1 MKHLF
6 LMRHAQAGSG
16 LDIEDQERPLT
27 SQGRVDA
34 ERMGVLLGEG
44 ELRPTLALCSS
55 ARRAQETL
63 DLLLGCLDPSPPI
76 AIERRLYLATAG
88 ELLERLSEVD
98 ERCETVLL
106 GGHNPAIAE
115 LASQLAGD
123 GEGDA
128 LSRLRRGVPAGTLAT
143 LRQDR
148 GDWADLAPGRACLTA
163 LVAPGDLE

>member
-6 LMRHAQAGSG
+6 LMRHAEAGSG

-27 SQGRVDA
+27 SQGRGDA
-34 ERMGVLLGEG
+34 KRMGVLLGEG

-63 DLLLGCLDPSPPI
+63 ELLLRGLDPPPPI
-76 AIERRLYLATAG
+76 EIERRLYLATAA

-98 ERCETVLL
+98 DRVGTVLL
-106 GGHNPAIAE
+106 VGHNPAIVE
-115 LASQLAGD
+115 LAGQLAGD
-123 GEGDA
+123 GEADV
-128 LSRLRRGVPAGTLAT
+128 LSRLRRGMSAGTLAS

-148 GDWADLAPGRACLTA
+148 GGWADLAPGRARLTA
-163 LVAPGDLE
+163 LVAPSDLE